1 MIRPSPRRARGPAS
15 HYVTAS
21 PLWPAGIIAVTA
33 SSPSPTA
40 AAGDLRAVLSGGARW
55 RPTWHRRLDVPGC
68 YEIYGPEE
76 AAMSPHTTV
85 QTLGQARLA
94 DMHNQARRDA
104 LVRAA
109 RRASRGR
116 RQRFRA
122 ARLGAPIW
130 RRIISAGRPRRVIR
144 DG

>member
-1 MIRPSPRRARGPAS
+1 MIRPSLRRGRGLAS
-15 HYVTAS
+15 YYVTALL
-21 PLWPAGIIAVTA
+21 LWSAGIIAVTA
-33 SSPSPTA
+33 PL

>member
-1 MIRPSPRRARGPAS
+1 MIRPSLRRGRGLAS
-15 HYVTAS
+15 YYVTALL
-21 PLWPAGIIAVTA
+21 LWSAGIIAVTA
-33 SSPSPTA
+33 PL

-130 RRIISAGRPRRVIR
+130 RRILSAGRPRRVIR

>member
-1 MIRPSPRRARGPAS
+1 MTRPSRRGRGLAS
-15 HYVTAS
+15 YYVTALL
-21 PLWPAGIIAVTA
+21 LWSAGIIAVTA
-33 SSPSPTA
+33 PL

>member
-1 MIRPSPRRARGPAS
+1 MTRPSLRRGRGLAS
-15 HYVTAS
+15 YYVTALL
-21 PLWPAGIIAVTA
+21 LWSAGIIAVT
-33 SSPSPTA
+33 PPL

>member
-1 MIRPSPRRARGPAS
+1 MIRPSLRRGRGLAS
-15 HYVTAS
+15 YYVTALL
-21 PLWPAGIIAVTA
+21 LWSAGIIAVTA
-33 SSPSPTA
+33 PL

-85 QTLGQARLA
+85 QTLSQARLA

>member
-1 MIRPSPRRARGPAS
+1 MIRPSLRRGRGLAS
-15 HYVTAS
+15 YYVTALL
-21 PLWPAGIIAVTA
+21 LWSAGIIAVTA
-33 SSPSPTA
+33 PL

-109 RRASRGR
+109 RRAGRGR